1 MFPFLPFATLALVLS
16 AILADKIV
24 RYVSWVSDFSVPA
37 SSLWHGWNP
46 AFPESLAD
54 IPAAPASV
62 QIPAVLIKLHR
73 HNLKYGRSLDSVW
86 SADESQENGQTTPL
100 AA

>member
-1 MFPFLPFATLALVLS
+1 MFPSLPFAILALVLS

-24 RYVSWVSDFSVPA
+24 RYVSWASDFSVPA
-37 SSLWHGWNP
+37 FSLWHGWNP

-62 QIPAVLIKLHR
+62 QILAVPVKLHR
-73 HNLKYGRSLDSVW
+73 HNLKYGRSSDLVW

>member
-1 MFPFLPFATLALVLS
+1 MFPSLPFATLVLVLS
-16 AILADKIV
+16 AILADKIA
-24 RYVSWVSDFSVPA
+24 RYASWASDFSVPA

-54 IPAAPASV
+54 MPAVPASV
-62 QIPAVLIKLHR
+62 QILAVPVKLHR
-73 HNLKYGRSLDSVW
+73 HNLKYGRSSDSVW
-86 SADESQENGQTTPL
+86 SADESQENEQTTPL

>member
-16 AILADKIV
+16 AILADKIA
-24 RYVSWVSDFSVPA
+24 RYASWASDFSVPA

-54 IPAAPASV
+54 MPAAPASV
-62 QIPAVLIKLHR
+62 QILAVLTKLHR
-73 HNLKYGRSLDSVW
+73 HNLKYGRSSDSVW
-86 SADESQENGQTTPL
+86 SADESQENEQTTPL
-100 AA
+100 VA

>member
-1 MFPFLPFATLALVLS
+1 MFPSLPFATLALVLS

-24 RYVSWVSDFSVPA
+24 RYASWASDFSVPV

-54 IPAAPASV
+54 MPAVPASV
-62 QIPAVLIKLHR
+62 QIRAVLTKLHR
-73 HNLKYGRSLDSVW
+73 HNLKYDRSSDSVW

>member
-1 MFPFLPFATLALVLS
+1 MFPSLPFAILALVLS
-16 AILADKIV
+16 AILADKIA

-37 SSLWHGWNP
+37 FSLWHGWNP

-54 IPAAPASV
+54 MPAAPASV
-62 QIPAVLIKLHR
+62 PILAIPVKLHR
-73 HNLKYGRSLDSVW
+73 HNLKYDHSSDLVW
-86 SADESQENGQTTPL
+86 SVDEWQENEQTTPL